1 MKKRLLFAF
10 VAMCTVV
17 SSFALSKGEYVYTPQ
32 GRFQITGDNINA
44 NSAFTDLSGW
54 TVISASAEKT
64 LADNFI
70 VNGNGFAEGIN
81 SVSSIDA
88 TTTEGM
94 YFKFEPT
101 SASDTYVVSFKMKGA
116 ALMTTR
122 TYTIAW
128 DGAGAEVGDE
138 LTNCVKI
145 KGNSEH
151 KYQQAD
157 GLADEVIVNDGGE
170 ELTEEWQTFSYAIV
184 GDGTSRTYFIELRGL
199 AAEFQFADLQICPA
213 VQFADLRQRDA
224 MLNKLKAYINK
235 DYFDWSDDLLNDM
248 GVNEAIANLEAI
260 GDESGQAELDDLL
273 PTAQEVLD
281 EFLKATMDDYLDGD
295 IANYLGIKESDGN
308 TNKVSKI
315 GDWNCLP
322 GGRGHWSHGAN
333 PDMGHYQNSSSWA
346 YSSVDAPMGVTLQK
360 KLLTGS
366 YVFYIESNAAVR
378 EAWKQTWNIDRGMK
392 PAYGVAYIAK
402 TVDGVVTDTI
412 AKVIQELDPVKFTPF
427 LISAKVE
434 EAGVYEFGM
443 LGYCKD
449 DYKSLKLGSVV
460 VVKDAAIWG
469 KNTSPYSL
477 KQLNYE
483 DDVREQITTGRDNL
497 TTAAEN
503 IADGNS
509 FWGKAALQAV
519 VDEVT
524 PRIEKYEAMSQE
536 EIINTFDVD
545 VYVKSER
552 TSNPETGLLVY
563 EVYDTATKL
572 IIAGNREF
580 AAKNDTLNSIQKV
593 IDNAL
598 TVLYMRV
605 YDTATGKAALQAA
618 IDKAKGFQA
627 QMKAV
632 DYSEEN
638 AAAIVAANAE
648 LNAAVEVFKT
658 TLPAESVATIAD
670 IDFENEPELD
680 FDTFLYTITG
690 AKGSMLFSAFI
701 TNTAEGD
708 CSFEKG
714 FWSNG
719 EQLWKGYIRVGNGD
733 GTVTFDPKPAG
744 AADMGT
750 NILRFSFDF
759 YIQGLT
765 KQFLGF
771 FLKGLTKTEVDGV
784 ETEEDTEFA
793 GFYLDAYNSSFQTN
807 TFGVDLANVA
817 TVSGST
823 YNNVSPVDAENPTD
837 NTLPKTSFEVILD
850 YGANQMYCS
859 TTTAK
864 GSATT
869 APVEMTGIIPTS
881 FILRSN
887 YNVDSRRAWFDN
899 LKIERVTAGAYDP
912 TGIETVKA
920 VTKTANGVIY
930 NLAGQK
936 VGSDY
941 KGIVIK
947 DGRKMVQ
954 K

>member
-1 MKKRLLFAF
+1 M
-10 VAMCTVV
+10 
-17 SSFALSKGEYVYTPQ
+17 
-32 GRFQITGDNINA
+32 ID
-44 NSAFTDLSGW
+44 DLSGSKRGKNDH
-54 TVISASAEKT
+54 TEEMAGPPIPYLSLRKVTAQHQTEIEAAVKQVIESGWYLQGEATRRFETDYAKYIGT
-64 LADNFI
+64 AYCI
-70 VNGNGFAEGIN
+70 GCGNGL
-81 SVSSIDA
+81 DA
-88 TTTEGM
+88 LTLIFRAYKELGRL
-94 YFKFEPT
+94 K
-101 SASDTYVVSFKMKGA
+101 
-116 ALMTTR
+116 
-122 TYTIAW
+122 
-128 DGAGAEVGDE
+128 DG
-138 LTNCVKI
+138 
-145 KGNSEH
+145 
-151 KYQQAD
+151 
-157 GLADEVIVNDGGE
+157 DEVIVPANTYIASV
-170 ELTEEWQTFSYAIV
+170 LSITENRLKPILVEPSIHTLEIDDTLIERAITPRTKAILLVHLYGRCAMTDRIASICHDHQLLLVEDNAQAHGSTFKGVHTGAL
-184 GDGTSRTYFIELRGL
+184 GDAAAHSFYPGKNLGALGDAGAVTTSDEQL
-199 AAEFQFADLQICPA
+199 A
-213 VQFADLRQRDA
+213 
-224 MLNKLKAYINK
+224 
-235 DYFDWSDDLLNDM
+235 DM
-248 GVNEAIANLEAI
+248 GVTEAIANLEAI

-315 GDWNCLP
+315 GDWNCIP
-322 GGRGHWSHGAN
+322 AGRGHWSHGAN

-346 YSSVDAPMGVTLQK
+346 YSNVDDPMGVTLQK

-412 AKVIQELDPVKFTPF
+412 AKVIQELDPVKFAPF
-427 LISAKVE
+427 IVSAKVE

-443 LGYCKD
+443 LGYCKE
-449 DYKSLKLGSVV
+449 DYKNLKLGSVV

-536 EIINTFDVD
+536 EIINTFDPD

-580 AAKNDTLNSIQKV
+580 DAKNDTLNSIQKV

-605 YDTATGKAALQAA
+605 YDTATGKAELQAA
-618 IDKAKGFQA
+618 IDKAKGIQA
-627 QMKAV
+627 AMKAV

-638 AAAIVAANAE
+638 AATIVAANAE

-670 IDFENEPELD
+670 IDFENSPLLD
-680 FDTFLYTITG
+680 FDAEPILYYIPGT
-690 AKGSMLFSAFI
+690 KGSMLFSSF
-701 TNTAEGD
+701 TEQTVEGN

-733 GTVTFDPKPAG
+733 GTVTFDPKPEG

-793 GFYLDAYNSSFQTN
+793 GFYLDAYNNSFQTN

-936 VGSDY
+936 VGKDY

-947 DGRKMVQ
+947 DGRKMIQ